1 MQEIRKLMSE
11 GKVTLGSKVVIK
23 KLKNGLIE
31 KVFLSKNCKEDL
43 KQDIE
48 KFAKLSSVEIINVEM
63 TNEELGTFCKKPFH
77 VSVVG
82 VLKQ

>member
-1 MQEIRKLMSE
+1 MEEIRKLINE
-11 GKVTLGSKVVIK
+11 GRTTLGSKVVIK
-23 KLKNGLIE
+23 KLKNGQIE

-48 KFAKLSSVEIINVEM
+48 KFAKLSSIEIVNVDM
-63 TNEELGTFCKKPFH
+63 TNEEFGVFCKKPFH

>member
-1 MQEIRKLMSE
+1 MQEIRKLLSE
-11 GKVTLGSKVVIK
+11 GKTILGSKVVIK
-23 KLKNGLIE
+23 KLKKGLIE
-31 KVFLSKNCKEDL
+31 KIFLSKNCKEDL

-48 KFAKLSSVEIINVEM
+48 KLAKLSSIEIINVDM

-82 VLKQ
+82 VIKQ

>member
-1 MQEIRKLMSE
+1 MEEIRKLINE
-11 GKVTLGSKVVIK
+11 GKTILGSKVVIK

-31 KVFLSKNCKEDL
+31 KIFLSKNCKENL
-43 KQDIE
+43 KEDIE
-48 KFAKLSSVEIINVEM
+48 KFAKVSSVEIINVDM

-82 VLKQ
+82 VKKQ